1 MLNYD
6 NDARRQFAREHAERL
21 ADDMRRTRPL
31 TLNEASYSGRSR
43 IGAFLL
49 RAARYR
55 HAEEPELRISADDTS
70 IGPT

>member
-6 NDARRQFAREHAERL
+6 NDARRQFAREHTERL

-31 TLNEASYSGRSR
+31 TLNGVAYSGRSG
-43 IGAFLL
+43 IGALL
-49 RAARYR
+49 RRAARYR
-55 HAEEPELRISADDTS
+55 QAEEPELRISAHDTS